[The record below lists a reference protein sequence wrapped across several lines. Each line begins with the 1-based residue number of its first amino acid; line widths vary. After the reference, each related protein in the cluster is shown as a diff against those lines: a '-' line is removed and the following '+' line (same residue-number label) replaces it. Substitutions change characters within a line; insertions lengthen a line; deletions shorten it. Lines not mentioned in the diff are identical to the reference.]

1 MKRLGLTLAVGLV
14 LAGCM
19 GDTLEAT
26 RKRVEA
32 AEREQRELEAKTHA
46 LSGDVD
52 RLRKRLSEAEAAR
65 EEDERKLELLQD
77 SLAKSWRGD
86 PDTLRRRMET
96 AEVPSEFQASLLR
109 AQEQKGGIVAE
120 RLFIEGVE
128 KADLEKVSSALENWE
143 LRTGVTA
150 LPTEQPTAEP
160 DSTCVQ
166 QEVAVS
172 CLPLPLEGP
181 RDLVTQLCRMS
192 ETDSVWVLRSEQ
204 GSLARV
210 NLVGSRH
217 DRYRPVRM
225 FSPEVWVVA
234 GEDDSPTSPGT
245 SRVSAKGWL
254 EVFKVTGSPEYTRQA
269 IRTEALPLERQGQR
283 ATLAELDL
291 DADGTPEVLVL
302 TRKKVRALHY
312 DARHDEA
319 DLWTEP
325 EVCPLI
331 AQRTESELERA
342 RASCTAW
349 EQARQL
355 RDGGAP

>member
-1 MKRLGLTLAVGLV
+1 MKRLWMTLMVSLV
-14 LAGCM
+14 LAGCE
-19 GDTLEAT
+19 GDKPDAAQ
-26 RKRVEA
+26 KRVEA
-32 AEREQRELEAKTHA
+32 AERELREVDAKIQV

-52 RLRKRLSEAEAAR
+52 RLRKRLGEAEATR
-65 EEDERKLELLQD
+65 EASDRDLEQLQD

-86 PDTLRRRMET
+86 PDTLRRRMES
-96 AEVPSEFQASLLR
+96 AEVPAALQPHLLK
-109 AQEQKGGIVAE
+109 AQEQKGSIVAE

-128 KADLEKVSSALENWE
+128 KADLEKVASALENWE

-150 LPTEQPTAEP
+150 LPVEP
-160 DSTCVQ
+160 EPADPESTCEQ
-166 QEVAVS
+166 QDVAVS

-181 RDLVTQLCRMS
+181 KDLVTHLCRMS
-192 ETDSVWVLRSEQ
+192 ETDSVWVLRSDQ

-234 GEDDSPTSPGT
+234 GEDDSPTTPGT
-245 SRVSAKGWL
+245 AKVSAKEWL
-254 EVFKVTGSPEYTRQA
+254 EVFKVTGAAEYTRQA
-269 IRTEALPLERQGQR
+269 IRAHALPLERRGQR
-283 ATLAELDL
+283 STLAELDL
-291 DADGTPEVLVL
+291 DADGAPELLVL
-302 TRKKVRALHY
+302 DGKDVQALHY

-325 EVCPLI
+325 DVCPRI
-331 AQRTESELERA
+331 AGRTEKELEPA
-342 RASCTAW
+342 RAPCTAW
-349 EQARQL
+349 EQARKP

>member
-1 MKRLGLTLAVGLV
+1 MKRLWVTLVASLV
-14 LAGCM
+14 LAGCE
-19 GDTLEAT
+19 GDTLDAT
-26 RKRVEA
+26 QKRVET
-32 AEREQRELEAKTHA
+32 AERELRELEAKTQA

-52 RLRKRLSEAEAAR
+52 RLRKRLGEVDATREA
-65 EEDERKLELLQD
+65 DERRLELVQD

-96 AEVPSEFQASLLR
+96 AEVPTALQAPLQR
-109 AQEQKGGIVAE
+109 AQEQKGSIVAE

-128 KADLEKVSSALENWE
+128 KADLEKVATALENWE

-150 LPTEQPTAEP
+150 VPEEQPAAEP
-160 DSTCVQ
+160 ESTCEQ

-181 RDLVTQLCRMS
+181 KDLVTHLCRMS

-204 GSLARV
+204 GSLSRV

-245 SRVSAKGWL
+245 SKVSAKEWL
-254 EVFKVTGSPEYTRQA
+254 EVFKVNGASAYTRQA
-269 IRTEALPLERQGQR
+269 IRAHALPLEQLGQR
-283 ATLAELDL
+283 STQAELDL
-291 DADGTPEVLVL
+291 DADGTPELLVL
-302 TRKKVRALHY
+302 DGKAVRALHY
-312 DARHDEA
+312 DNRHDEA
-319 DLWTEP
+319 DLWAEP

-331 AQRTESELERA
+331 AQRTEKDLEPA
-342 RASCTAW
+342 RAPCTGW
-349 EQARQL
+349 EQARQA
-355 RDGGAP
+355 RDGGAR